1 MGYASMKFEHSTTVP
16 LIDEFVY
23 AGKAW
28 RIGATFTGLVASG
41 TGYVIFKTPANA
53 ITLYQISEVG
63 KTGGECFVTLK
74 EGFTLT
80 GTPTAITTPYNVNR
94 NYKDSVCKLT
104 QLGYG
109 TSAVVGAW
117 YINSRILSIFSN
129 GKSCKIYFKLSI
141 RYAVQNQLTLPA
153 KFATVRLTFPVVTAT
168 FPTSSIFI
176 HCPCCPAA

>member
-23 AGKAW
+23 ARKAW

-109 TSAVVGAW
+109 TSAT
-117 YINSRILSIFSN
+117 
-129 GKSCKIYFKLSI
+129 
-141 RYAVQNQLTLPA
+141 LTLTGGVDAPPA
-153 KFATVRLTFPVVTAT
+153 YISGENQGNQKAPGSAAGDYIPLLPNTLYALAVTNASTATVNINVLFKIVVD
-168 FPTSSIFI
+168 I
-176 HCPCCPAA
+176 